1 MAFSYYARKEKQADG
16 SYGYPENPVYDALGK
31 DGSTAEP
38 EEVITITKKDGSTV
52 DRVVRREVHQFPDG
66 ATIYELHPHGH
77 EPGVSR
83 RMFDALV
90 ARVEALEA
98 KSVGEQAPF

>member
-1 MAFSYYARKEKQADG
+1 MAFSFYARKEKLADG
-16 SYGYPENPVYDALGK
+16 SYGYPDKPAYDALGR

-38 EEVITITKKDGSTV
+38 EQVISITKKNGETV
-52 DRVVRREVHQFPDG
+52 DRVVKRQVHQFPDG
-66 ATIYELHPHGH
+66 ATIYELHPMGH

-83 RMFDALV
+83 GMFEALV

-98 KSVGEQAPF
+98 KSVGEKVPY